1 VKNFFLSI
9 VIVLSG
15 FSLAAYYHQRNDDL
29 PADRPPIVKI
39 SQKIRVEKSI
49 VPIDVAIQS
58 AFFEKYPSLKQ
69 HQNDVSAL
77 YKGRSYNS
85 IWYDQKSQI
94 EFADLLCSKVN
105 ALEEEV
111 LKSSMAYGTVV
122 EGIFNAHDR
131 KKLSKTDTEVL
142 LTTVYVSYTKKVFH
156 GITKAKTSEIG
167 WFLTLKTISYDT
179 LLDSLLTYP
188 KLLNKNEEQL
198 FGPYYKLREV
208 LKKYKAIEQSG
219 DWGDLEIDPS
229 VAYYN
234 NNDSSKTIGQIKHCL
249 AVLGD
254 LKRDSG
260 SRLYDEELMAGVIS
274 FKKRNGYKTNKILST
289 WQVERINI
297 SIKKHISSI
306 MVTMEHCRWINPL
319 LTKFPEY
326 IFINIP
332 AFKLIY
338 SKNGKKEL
346 VSNFLVGKNRT
357 ETVVFRGSISSILF
371 SPYWIVPRSI
381 ILNEIKQAIFQDEN
395 YLESHDMEWNNR
407 NVIKRHGVK
416 NPMGSVKFLFPNSY
430 IIYLHD
436 IPHKNLFEFDYRA
449 FSRGCI
455 NMEKAKKLAI
465 LILKDD
471 PNWTPKHVNE
481 ALNGGS
487 KPFTYLKTK
496 SQYKLAI
503 LLPGFLMTEPLI
515 FIRIYTKE
523 TTA

>member
-1 VKNFFLSI
+1 M
-9 VIVLSG
+9 
-15 FSLAAYYHQRNDDL
+15 
-29 PADRPPIVKI
+29 
-39 SQKIRVEKSI
+39 
-49 VPIDVAIQS
+49 
-58 AFFEKYPSLKQ
+58 
-69 HQNDVSAL
+69 
-77 YKGRSYNS
+77 
-85 IWYDQKSQI
+85 
-94 EFADLLCSKVN
+94 N
-105 ALEEEV
+105 ALEEEEEV

-131 KKLSKTDTEVL
+131 KKLSQTVTEVL
-142 LTTVYVSYTKKVFH
+142 LTTAYVSNTKKVFH
-156 GITKAKTSEIG
+156 GVKKAKTSEIG
-167 WFLTLKTISYDT
+167 WFLPLKTISYDT
-179 LLDSLLTYP
+179 LLDSLLAYP

-208 LKKYKAIEQSG
+208 LKKYKAIKQSG
-219 DWGDLEIDPS
+219 DWGDLEVDPS

-289 WQVERINI
+289 WHVQRMNN

-306 MVTMEHCRWINPL
+306 MVTMEHCRWIDPL
-319 LTKFPEY
+319 LTKVPEY

-332 AFKLIY
+332 AFKPIY
-338 SKNGKKEL
+338 GKKEL
-346 VSNFLVGKNRT
+346 ESTLLVGKNRT
-357 ETVVFRGSISSILF
+357 ETAVFSGSISSILF

-416 NPMGSVKFLFPNSY
+416 NPMGLVKFLFPNSY
-430 IIYLHD
+430 IIYLHGTSY
-436 IPHKNLFEFDYRA
+436 KNLFEFDYRA